1 VDDDPTDREL
11 FSNLLSQAGFD
22 VRQTASGDEATE
34 LARQYRPD
42 LILLDVV
49 MPGSSGFEVCQRI
62 KSEPE
67 LRDVLVAFHSG
78 LETNT
83 EHRAGGLEKGADDYI
98 VKTPNRREF
107 LARIRTLLR
116 LRDATALRAVE
127 QHYQRLIDILPEAAA
142 LMDTQGRL
150 IAANDHAVHLLGF
163 ADAIAL
169 VARNFFELIIPTEH
183 ERLRADMAITLD
195 RGRASNTQYTILH
208 SDGQAFPAE
217 TSAATIQGP
226 RGQIIGLLVVIR
238 DITERMRAAEALKS
252 IEERFRQLAE
262 NIREVFWMKQCEK

>member
-1 VDDDPTDREL
+1 MDERSRILVVDDDPTDREL

-116 LRDATALRAVE
+116 LRDATALRAV
-127 QHYQRLIDILPEAAA
+127 
-142 LMDTQGRL
+142 
-150 IAANDHAVHLLGF
+150 
-163 ADAIAL
+163 
-169 VARNFFELIIPTEH
+169 
-183 ERLRADMAITLD
+183 
-195 RGRASNTQYTILH
+195 
-208 SDGQAFPAE
+208 
-217 TSAATIQGP
+217 
-226 RGQIIGLLVVIR
+226 
-238 DITERMRAAEALKS
+238 
-252 IEERFRQLAE
+252 
-262 NIREVFWMKQCEK
+262 